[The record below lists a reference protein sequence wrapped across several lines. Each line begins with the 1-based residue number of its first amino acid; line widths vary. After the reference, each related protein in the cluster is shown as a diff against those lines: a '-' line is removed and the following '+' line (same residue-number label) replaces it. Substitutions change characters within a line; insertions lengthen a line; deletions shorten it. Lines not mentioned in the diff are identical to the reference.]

1 MSFSDKDLHEL
12 LSLCTDFRHAIEKAK
27 MNHDFNGACPLKNF
41 PYGSCGY
48 TCELLHEY
56 LNEYRIPTYY
66 IWGSDLSGQTHAWLA
81 LAETVQVYYESL
93 PTNYLEII
101 AKYDP
106 ITQSKSIKHYN
117 LDNSI
122 IIDITGDQ
130 FKDKSEYYNFS
141 EAVYIGEPT
150 RFHRLFHIDEPA
162 NICENPSTDMY
173 VLMIIKGYLQQH
185 RTNAD

>member
-101 AKYDP
+101 AKY
-106 ITQSKSIKHYN
+106 
-117 LDNSI
+117 
-122 IIDITGDQ
+122 
-130 FKDKSEYYNFS
+130 E
-141 EAVYIGEPT
+141 
-150 RFHRLFHIDEPA
+150 
-162 NICENPSTDMY
+162 
-173 VLMIIKGYLQQH
+173 
-185 RTNAD
+185 

>member
-173 VLMIIKGYLQQH
+173 VLKIIKGFLQQH

>member
-1 MSFSDKDLHEL
+1 M
-12 LSLCTDFRHAIEKAK
+12 
-27 MNHDFNGACPLKNF
+27 
-41 PYGSCGY
+41 
-48 TCELLHEY
+48 
-56 LNEYRIPTYY
+56 
-66 IWGSDLSGQTHAWLA
+66 SGQTHAWLA

-173 VLMIIKGYLQQH
+173 VLKIIKGYLQQH